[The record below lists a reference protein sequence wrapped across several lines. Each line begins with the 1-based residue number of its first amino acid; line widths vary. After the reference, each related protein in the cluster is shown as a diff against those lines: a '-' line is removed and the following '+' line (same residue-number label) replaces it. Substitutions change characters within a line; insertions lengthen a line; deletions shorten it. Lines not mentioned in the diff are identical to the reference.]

1 MKQRIIELSY
11 NNHQEAFT
19 LPINPQEFEFTEA
32 QNNQRITL
40 LNIGEA
46 LLIGNRGPVSGTLSS
61 FFPSPKSP
69 FARLASME
77 PMEYIAML
85 KKWKDS
91 GQPIRVIISDCD
103 FNLAMGIDNLSTHHR
118 EGDEDVYFSLTL
130 TEYRFLNIPVV
141 QTTATAKLANGLKDR
156 PNSSDMGGGSGTTNA
171 RTHLVKSGETLWGI
185 AKKYYGNGAQ
195 YRKIFQANT
204 DILKN
209 PNLIYAGQK
218 LVIP

>member
-19 LPINPQEFEFTEA
+19 LPINPLEFEFTES

-46 LLIGNRGPVSGTLSS
+46 LLIGNRGLVSGTLSS

-69 FARLASME
+69 FYRLASME
-77 PMEYIAML
+77 PVEYYAML
-85 KKWKDS
+85 RKWKNS

-103 FNLAMGIDNLSTHHR
+103 FNLAMGIDSLTRRNR
-118 EGDEDVYFSLTL
+118 EGDEDLYYSITL

-141 QTTATAKLANGLKDR
+141 QTTAIAKLSNGLKER
-156 PNSSDMGGGSGTTNA
+156 PNSSNLGGGSGTTTA
-171 RTHLVKSGETLWGI
+171 RTHIVKGGETLWGL

-195 YRKIFQANT
+195 YQKIFQANT
-204 DILKN
+204 NIIKN
-209 PNLIYAGQK
+209 PNLIYVGWK

>member
-46 LLIGNRGPVSGTLSS
+46 LLIGNRGLVSGTLSS

-91 GQPIRVIISDCD
+91 GQPHPSDHSDCD